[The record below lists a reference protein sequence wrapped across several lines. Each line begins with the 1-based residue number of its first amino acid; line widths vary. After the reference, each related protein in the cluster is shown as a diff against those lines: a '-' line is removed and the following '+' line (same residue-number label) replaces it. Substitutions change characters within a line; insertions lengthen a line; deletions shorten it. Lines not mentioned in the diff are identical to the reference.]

1 MSILFACV
9 HINTDKEIH
18 FFSTG
23 KTLIEAVNNLPNN
36 YKNYAIAFE
45 KYSEIHNNGAV
56 IVRVTEELVK
66 IKGESRIGHGTRLYR
81 KFLEINATL
90 LGSAY

>member
-1 MSILFACV
+1 MSILFACAHV
-9 HINTDKEIH
+9 NTDKEIH

-45 KYSEIHNNGAV
+45 KYSEIHNNGMV
-56 IVRVTEELVK
+56 IARVTEELVK
-66 IKGESRIGHGTRLYR
+66 IHNLTK
-81 KFLEINATL
+81 L
-90 LGSAY
+90 L